1 MNEPVACIRC
11 GRKAAFSEEGLADAR
26 AKGIRDGVPFPPP
39 IPAGVCVRCAFKD
52 PALQEQ
58 LRQWMKDTMSWG
70 DQRIAE
76 FLQSARDMVAKPLD
90 AIDRFIDSLR

>member
-1 MNEPVACIRC
+1 
-11 GRKAAFSEEGLADAR
+11 
-26 AKGIRDGVPFPPP
+26 
-39 IPAGVCVRCAFKD
+39 
-52 PALQEQ
+52 
-58 LRQWMKDTMSWG
+58 MKDTMSWG